1 MPRYQGPFLSTFL
14 VCLFQRPAA
23 QWRRLEPK
31 KHCRPYIAFQPP
43 RIPLTIR
50 NTWLHR
56 VWADRFCKRHTN
68 IGQELR
74 NLVSCNRQPSLNFF
88 SLLHEYSPA
97 GTTQPDGSE
106 NRVYIECT
114 FGRTFAW
121 HIGWYSF
128 DGRRN
133 EGDPGNTPQFWHVA
147 RATKRSAT
155 LTMVRYKI
163 RQTNQRTH
171 SVGGFVLHRRMS
183 IAQRCGAIRAPLY
196 CITI

>member
-31 KHCRPYIAFQPP
+31 KHFRPYIAFQPP

-74 NLVSCNRQPSLNFF
+74 NLVSCNRQPSLKCF

-97 GTTQPDGSE
+97 GTTEPDGSE

-114 FGRTFAW
+114 FGRT
-121 HIGWYSF
+121 S
-128 DGRRN
+128 
-133 EGDPGNTPQFWHVA
+133 PGTLGGIALMVEEM
-147 RATKRSAT
+147 RVILATHLNFGTSPGQQKDQPRS
-155 LTMVRYKI
+155 
-163 RQTNQRTH
+163 QW
-171 SVGGFVLHRRMS
+171 F
-183 IAQRCGAIRAPLY
+183 AIR
-196 CITI
+196 